1 MNNEEKRQFYMDH
14 IYSHRKDMYRILWSM
29 FGDPDIVEE
38 ITQGVLEHAWKG
50 LDTLKDQNK
59 SWAWLKGILRNESRT
74 HIRKKE
80 ESPAMEIWEPACEY
94 IGEDDLLCYEQDIL
108 DSIVKKETGAQI
120 TELLEQMD
128 EKYKSVIKMHLILQF
143 SLKEI
148 AKRSRQFSSSSCF
161 VRILSCWEEI
171 PPNHMAIKVSFTDCI
186 RV

>member
-38 ITQGVLEHAWKG
+38 IAQGVLEHAWKG

-59 SWAWLKGILRNESRT
+59 SWAWVKGILRNESRT

-94 IGEDDLLCYEQDIL
+94 IGEDDLLCYEQDVL
-108 DSIVKKETGAQI
+108 DSIVKKETGTQI
-120 TELLEQMD
+120 TELLEQME
-128 EKYKSVIKMHLILQF
+128 EKYALDPAVFTEGNCGYEGDGLQYGTLAVF
-143 SLKEI
+143 SWDPEAAEFLLE
-148 AKRSRQFSSSSCF
+148 S
-161 VRILSCWEEI
+161 
-171 PPNHMAIKVSFTDCI
+171 
-186 RV
+186 